1 MCYREREQE
10 KWRIEIMGEITQLNF
25 PLIKSPGGKGQK
37 SVHDNTRK
45 RLSHG
50 QIMKF
55 PNL

>member
-1 MCYREREQE
+1 MCYREREEE
-10 KWRIEIMGEITQLNF
+10 KWRIEIMREITQLNF

-45 RLSHG
+45 RLSHE